1 MIYSIPGKQN
11 PVLLKKQEN
20 SSEDGDI
27 NALVSQVET
36 VVGDQ
41 DEEQMYASELKNTL
55 LRLRPDFSEKS
66 YGCATFGKLVEQI
79 TKHSDKLISWTENS
93 ALVIGLEAEPEEK
106 EPKLDKNNWLPAF
119 EQALEH
125 FKDEGFERV
134 NPSIL
139 KATIQADYPSFAEKD
154 IGFKKFSDVM
164 KALEKQGLLVVEM
177 DEAKTMLLRI
187 C

>member
-1 MIYSIPGKQN
+1 MLFRSIP
-11 PVLLKKQEN
+11 E
-20 SSEDGDI
+20 EGDI
-27 NALVSQVET
+27 NELVSQVET
-36 VVGDQ
+36 IVGDQ
-41 DEEQMYASELKNTL
+41 DEEQMYASEMKNTL

-66 YGCATFGKLVEQI
+66 YGCATFGKLVAAI
-79 TKHSDKLISWTENS
+79 TRNSDKLTSWTENS
-93 ALVIGLEAEPEEK
+93 ALMIGLDTEDEE
-106 EPKLDKNNWLPAF
+106 EPKLDKNTWLPAF

-125 FKDEGFERV
+125 FKDEGFDRV